1 MTVSEIVQE
10 TIEKSLEDYFN
21 LRQLDKWREKHS
33 KILERYTKDIEK
45 DLTLQTRLTFFGNF
59 LYPAIAFTFLTGVF
73 MNTFWEWFLLLHWGW
88 WIASG
93 IVFLGII
100 TLIFIG
106 VKRWKG
112 LPTHGR

>member
-1 MTVSEIVQE
+1 MEIAVSEIVQE
-10 TIEKSLEDYFN
+10 TTEKSLEDYFN
-21 LRQLDKWREKHS
+21 LNELDKWREKRS

-45 DLTLQTRLTFFGNF
+45 DLTLQTRLTLLGNF
-59 LYPAIAFTFLTGVF
+59 LYPAIAFTFLTGVL

-93 IVFLGII
+93 IIFLGII

-106 VKRWKG
+106 VKRWK
-112 LPTHGR
+112 R